1 MAILFISYFMILHII
16 WISLFLAGNMDKL
29 KLALKCTDIDTV
41 DEMSRTA
48 LHFAITQRHTNIV
61 WFLLNNKARMDIMD
75 KDGFTAFH
83 KAVQCG
89 NTDCTHLMLE
99 RGADIDSTDD
109 NGNTALHL
117 ATRQGYFNIAALLL
131 KKGADLSIFNNQ
143 GEVPLH
149 IATLGEHKE
158 LVSLLLKYGAAV
170 NVPDRLQRTPLM
182 LAARVGNIQ
191 LIHIFLQHGDGAA
204 VNVPDRLQ
212 RTPLMLAA
220 RVGNIQLIHIF
231 LQHGSHLDCCDS
243 NGWTASDYAM
253 IGGHQEIAKQLAQ
266 IPRPKTSMSTEKLDM
281 LDTIGEDSELSDVD
295 TSLDPNINNNSEVE
309 HQIEVSI
316 VSKKDISAHDSPLS
330 CVTPP
335 PLKPPR
341 SWDLIQSGMI
351 DTQNATVNN
360 NTVQK
365 RKSLTT
371 LGSLESRRDSF
382 VDNSNIASTPVEEPA
397 NDNGVI
403 AENAMRNGTTTA
415 ENAMRNGTKAA
426 ENAMRGTEMGYST
439 EVACTGVVGEM
450 KNIDGTDV
458 GVHNKQPEEVT
469 NVLDENN
476 RNKGDSAKHMEDTNE
491 DDIDTSL
498 SSNSSSL
505 LNELANNILVNQIN
519 KVVVD
524 NQVSDDENVDTVN
537 ETGIAVVSGE
547 TVLGKTNDA
556 KMESS
561 RAGEAMEITRDVVKQ
576 GRAFFEKKTNSEEV
590 LNNKNNSTTTNSSS
604 NKNNNNNNTTTD
616 SNNIAVKSKNTNE
629 FAKDTE
635 IVRAEELHL
644 EPDSFVFNNERD
656 EEIQMMILQNN
667 LKEHRQFLIEKLDD
681 VKSNEP
687 CSSGMKS
694 KELAEDSTKP
704 DSNDGVETKEIE
716 SEQHVEKALC
726 DLPKAIGRSE
736 TEKRDSFVDNSNI
749 ASTPVEEPANDNGVI
764 AENAMRNGTTT
775 AENAMRNG
783 TTTAENAMRNG
794 TKAAENAMRGTEMG
808 YSTEVACTGVVGEM
822 KNIDGTDVGVHNK
835 QPEEVTNV
843 LDENNR
849 NKGDSAK
856 HMEDTNEDDI
866 DTSLSSN
873 SSSLLN
879 ELANNILVN
888 RINKVVVDNQVS
900 DDENV
905 DTVNE
910 TGIAVV
916 SGETVLGKTND
927 AKMESSRAGEAME
940 ITRDVVKQGRAFFE
954 KKTNNE
960 EVLNNSTTTIDSNNI
975 AVKSKNTNE
984 FAKDTE
990 IVRAEELHLE
1000 ADSFVFNNERDEEIQ
1015 MMILQ
1020 NNLKEHRQFLI
1031 EKLDDVKSNEPC
1043 SSGMKRKELAEDSN
1057 KHSPDSNDGVETIE
1071 IEPEQHVEKALRDL
1085 PKAIDEVKEDKR
1097 IHSGSEMNNQAPSDV
1112 DTDMKMVSASSN
1124 IADIPPSKLCDNFN
1138 SNPLMESIDTTCP
1151 PLSDTDAVHQYLAS
1165 IQTDV
1170 SQSLESSNKVDST
1183 VCSSCVGTTNES
1195 CDLMNKSCDYLIN
1208 NIDQVLEHINSNAN
1222 DVIQQN
1228 ELLETHLSNE
1238 LLFNA

>member
-1 MAILFISYFMILHII
+1 MKKVFKFVKGGKKDGDGSAAARKDAAVAGIPASCSNDSLNNNGYHMDIYGADKGMNKLHK
-16 WISLFLAGNMDKL
+16 SAYQGNMDKL

-131 KKGADLSIFNNQ
+131 KKGADL
-143 GEVPLH
+143 
-149 IATLGEHKE
+149 
-158 LVSLLLKYGAAV
+158 
-170 NVPDRLQRTPLM
+170 
-182 LAARVGNIQ
+182 
-191 LIHIFLQHGDGAA
+191 
-204 VNVPDRLQ
+204 LQ

-403 AENAMRNGTTTA
+403 AENAMRNGTTTAENAMRNGTTTA

-726 DLPKAIGRSE
+726 DLPKAIG
-736 TEKRDSFVDNSNI
+736 
-749 ASTPVEEPANDNGVI
+749 
-764 AENAMRNGTTT
+764 
-775 AENAMRNG
+775 
-783 TTTAENAMRNG
+783 
-794 TKAAENAMRGTEMG
+794 
-808 YSTEVACTGVVGEM
+808 
-822 KNIDGTDVGVHNK
+822 
-835 QPEEVTNV
+835 
-843 LDENNR
+843 
-849 NKGDSAK
+849 
-856 HMEDTNEDDI
+856 
-866 DTSLSSN
+866 
-873 SSSLLN
+873 
-879 ELANNILVN
+879 
-888 RINKVVVDNQVS
+888 
-900 DDENV
+900 
-905 DTVNE
+905 
-910 TGIAVV
+910 
-916 SGETVLGKTND
+916 
-927 AKMESSRAGEAME
+927 
-940 ITRDVVKQGRAFFE
+940 
-954 KKTNNE
+954 
-960 EVLNNSTTTIDSNNI
+960 
-975 AVKSKNTNE
+975 
-984 FAKDTE
+984 
-990 IVRAEELHLE
+990 
-1000 ADSFVFNNERDEEIQ
+1000 
-1015 MMILQ
+1015 
-1020 NNLKEHRQFLI
+1020 
-1031 EKLDDVKSNEPC
+1031 
-1043 SSGMKRKELAEDSN
+1043 
-1057 KHSPDSNDGVETIE
+1057 
-1071 IEPEQHVEKALRDL
+1071 
-1085 PKAIDEVKEDKR
+1085 EVKEDKR

-1112 DTDMKMVSASSN
+1112 DTDMKMVSASSY

-1138 SNPLMESIDTTCP
+1138 SNPLIESIDTTCP

-1238 LLFNA
+1238 LLEMQLSKELLETHLSNELLETHLSNELLETHLSKELLETHLSNELLETHLSNELLETHLSNEPINKEHSEEASDTENTYSDEETLGNLQDEKLLRNAMKHLPRHKSLDLSDDSMPYIASPKVKDAPGPNVHLFDELPPPPSDFQFPLPPSNLLDDQPSSASLVSLDNLPLPPYDSSSPPGNKSGANLPLGAPEDNLPLPPDDMLERLDTQCSIDSIQDDEDMLEEGGFCTGGGEKQLACIEEEETVSEMSNCKVTYPRTLCLYRPTDL

>member
-1 MAILFISYFMILHII
+1 MKKVFKFVKGGKKDGDGSAAARKDAAVAGIPASCSNDSLNNNGYHMDIYGADKGMNKLHK
-16 WISLFLAGNMDKL
+16 SAYQGNMDKL

-48 LHFAITQRHTNIV
+48 LHFAITQRHTNI
-61 WFLLNNKARMDIMD
+61 
-75 KDGFTAFH
+75 
-83 KAVQCG
+83 AVQCG

-158 LVSLLLKYGAAV
+158 LVSLLLKY
-170 NVPDRLQRTPLM
+170 
-182 LAARVGNIQ
+182 
-191 LIHIFLQHGDGAA
+191 GAA

-415 ENAMRNGTKAA
+415 ENAMRNGTTTAENAMRNGTKAA

-547 TVLGKTNDA
+547 TVL
-556 KMESS
+556 
-561 RAGEAMEITRDVVKQ
+561 
-576 GRAFFEKKTNSEEV
+576 
-590 LNNKNNSTTTNSSS
+590 
-604 NKNNNNNNTTTD
+604 
-616 SNNIAVKSKNTNE
+616 VKSKNTNE

-726 DLPKAIGRSE
+726 DLPKAIG
-736 TEKRDSFVDNSNI
+736 
-749 ASTPVEEPANDNGVI
+749 
-764 AENAMRNGTTT
+764 
-775 AENAMRNG
+775 
-783 TTTAENAMRNG
+783 
-794 TKAAENAMRGTEMG
+794 
-808 YSTEVACTGVVGEM
+808 
-822 KNIDGTDVGVHNK
+822 
-835 QPEEVTNV
+835 
-843 LDENNR
+843 
-849 NKGDSAK
+849 
-856 HMEDTNEDDI
+856 
-866 DTSLSSN
+866 
-873 SSSLLN
+873 
-879 ELANNILVN
+879 
-888 RINKVVVDNQVS
+888 
-900 DDENV
+900 
-905 DTVNE
+905 
-910 TGIAVV
+910 
-916 SGETVLGKTND
+916 
-927 AKMESSRAGEAME
+927 
-940 ITRDVVKQGRAFFE
+940 
-954 KKTNNE
+954 
-960 EVLNNSTTTIDSNNI
+960 
-975 AVKSKNTNE
+975 
-984 FAKDTE
+984 
-990 IVRAEELHLE
+990 
-1000 ADSFVFNNERDEEIQ
+1000 
-1015 MMILQ
+1015 
-1020 NNLKEHRQFLI
+1020 
-1031 EKLDDVKSNEPC
+1031 
-1043 SSGMKRKELAEDSN
+1043 
-1057 KHSPDSNDGVETIE
+1057 
-1071 IEPEQHVEKALRDL
+1071 
-1085 PKAIDEVKEDKR
+1085 EVKEDKR

-1112 DTDMKMVSASSN
+1112 DTDMKMVSASSY

-1138 SNPLMESIDTTCP
+1138 SNPLIESIDTTCP

-1222 DVIQQN
+1222 DVKDAPGPNVHLFDELPPPPSDFQFPLPPSNLLDDQPSSASLVSLDNLPLPPYDSSSPPGNKTGANLPLGAPEENLPLPPDDMLERLDTQCSIDSIQDD
-1228 ELLETHLSNE
+1228 EDMLEEGGFCTGGGEKQLACIEEEETVSEMSNCKVTYPRT
-1238 LLFNA
+1238 LCLYRPTDL